1 MSKKK
6 MQFEVQENET
16 IDSCIERMGN
26 QGYTPIRRI
35 EKPIFQEV
43 VNGNEKNYVPAG
55 RKIIFEA
62 VLNDER

>member
-16 IDSCIERMGN
+16 IDACLERIRK
-26 QGYTPIRRI
+26 QGYTPIRRT

-43 VNGNEKNYVPAG
+43 TSGNETSYEPAG
-55 RKIIFEA
+55 RKIVFDA
-62 VLNDER
+62 VLNDEH